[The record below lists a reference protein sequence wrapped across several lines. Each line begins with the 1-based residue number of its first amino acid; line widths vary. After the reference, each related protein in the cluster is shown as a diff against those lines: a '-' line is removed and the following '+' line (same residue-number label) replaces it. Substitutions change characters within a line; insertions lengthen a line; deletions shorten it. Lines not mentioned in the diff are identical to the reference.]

1 MHDNVNKYFTT
12 KNIVF
17 FVMAI
22 LFLLFLGKIADIA
35 LICFAAFVISAA
47 LAPPI
52 DKMSKYMPRVLAVC
66 IVLLVTL
73 FFTLAVFVPLG
84 IFTVKQGILFLQNL
98 PDILEN
104 FKQPLSFSIMGFSL
118 DSVLNKINLHN
129 IGADVLSDFANDVV
143 SKSISVTKMVM
154 NAFTAIIAVT
164 IMVFYISYDKN
175 VMKKGFTALFP
186 AKFKEKA
193 DLILETIT
201 TRVGGYLMAQI
212 ITMLF
217 VGVVTALGLIL
228 LGNKH
233 AVLLGFITCMF
244 DIIPVIGPT
253 IAVVIGLFV
262 AAPQGFLI
270 VILTFAVY
278 MIAQILQNQLLRPIV
293 FGKFMDMHP
302 LTIILA
308 LLIGAKFLNFW
319 GVILGPAIASVV
331 CVLVDE
337 LYIKPINQE
346 SDIIEIGKE
355 EKQ

>member
-17 FVMAI
+17 FVMVV

-35 LICFAAFVISAA
+35 LMCFAAFVISAA
-47 LAPPI
+47 LGPPI
-52 DKMSKYMPRVLAVC
+52 DKMSKYMPRVLAVS
-66 IVLLVTL
+66 IVLLITL
-73 FFTLAVFVPLG
+73 FFTLAVFAPLA
-84 IFTVKQGILFLQNL
+84 IFTIKQAILFLQNL
-98 PDILEN
+98 PEVLEQI
-104 FKQPLSFSIMGFSL
+104 KQPLGFSIMGYSL
-118 DSVLNKINLHN
+118 DTFLNKITLHN
-129 IGADVLSDFANDVV
+129 IGTDVLGDFASDFVG
-143 SKSISVTKMVM
+143 KSISVTKIVM
-154 NAFTAIIAVT
+154 SAFTTIIAVT
-164 IMVFYISYDKN
+164 IMVFYICYDKN
-175 VMKKGFTALFP
+175 MMKKGFTALFP

-193 DLILETIT
+193 DTILDTIT
-201 TRVGGYLMAQI
+201 TRVGGYLLAQI

-217 VGVVTALGLIL
+217 VGIVTALGLMI

-233 AVLLGFITCMF
+233 AVLLGFITCVF

-262 AAPQGFLI
+262 AAEQGFLI

-278 MIAQILQNQLLRPIV
+278 MLAQILQNQLLRPIV

-308 LLIGAKFLNFW
+308 LLIGAKFLNVW

-331 CVLVDE
+331 CVLIDE

-346 SDIIEIGKE
+346 SDIIEISTE